1 MTEMDPL
8 VAAGK
13 EQGEIIAAYLI
24 RRMQAGTI
32 TPIEA
37 VNVVAAHIDQQ
48 AEEMVSAGTSREEVM
63 RWLRELRETVT
74 VRLAPFTEP
83 CRGG

>member
-1 MTEMDPL
+1 METDPL
-8 VAAGK
+8 AAAGK

-37 VNVVAAHIDQQ
+37 VKVVAAHIDQQ
-48 AEEMVSAGTSREEVM
+48 AEEMISAGTSREEVL

-74 VRLAPFTEP
+74 GRLAPFTEP
-83 CRGG
+83 SH

>member
-1 MTEMDPL
+1 MMETDPL
-8 VAAGK
+8 AAAGK

-24 RRMQAGTI
+24 GRMQAGTI

-48 AEEMVSAGTSREEVM
+48 AKEMVSAGTSREEVM

-74 VRLAPFTEP
+74 GRLAPFTEP
-83 CRGG
+83 SH

>member
-1 MTEMDPL
+1 MRETDPL

-37 VNVVAAHIDQQ
+37 VNVGIHARRVGAGSRRRRQ
-48 AEEMVSAGTSREEVM
+48 ALQG
-63 RWLRELRETVT
+63 L
-74 VRLAPFTEP
+74 
-83 CRGG
+83 